1 MPTSKSNIQTIN
13 PHNGKMLDTYST
25 HDTDTISAKIALSK
39 DTSNIWK
46 KTSLS
51 DRAYIVREIAESILT
66 RKDELA
72 KLCSLEMGKPISQSI
87 AEIKKSANAL
97 MFYAQH
103 APQWLESK
111 RAEHIEQEAYVTYAP
126 LGTLLAIMPWNF
138 PYWQVLRAMGPAL
151 MAGNTMLLKH
161 ASNVTGCAL
170 AIEEAVQS
178 TSAPKGLFQTLII
191 PGSKM
196 SEIIAHPDI
205 HAIAFTGSSEIGKI
219 IASQAGA
226 HLKKHVL
233 ELGGSDPYLVL
244 EDADIDLAAQKCVQS
259 RLNNAGQSCIAAKRW
274 IVHTSVYDAFK
285 DKATQLMKSYTY
297 GDPLDANHKMG
308 PLVDIKARDHL
319 HEQVKT
325 AVQHGGKLILGGEIP
340 SQEGA
345 YYPPSI
351 IENIQIQN
359 PIFNEELFG
368 PVALL
373 FSFDTL
379 EEAFK
384 IANATPYGLGGAVFS
399 KDEEKAYEIASK
411 HLDTGSIFINNMVV
425 SHPALPFG
433 GIKDSGYG
441 RELSALALY
450 EFSNIKTISK

>member
-1 MPTSKSNIQTIN
+1 MPTSKTTIQTIN
-13 PHNGKMLDTYST
+13 PHNEKTIDTHSI

-51 DRAYIVREIAESILT
+51 ERAKIVNEIAVSLLAKKE
-66 RKDELA
+66 ELA
-72 KLCSLEMGKPISQSI
+72 HLCSQEMGKPILQSI
-87 AEIKKSANAL
+87 AEIEKSADAL
-97 MFYAQH
+97 MFYAKH
-103 APQWLESK
+103 SSKWLERK
-111 RAEHIEQEAYVTYAP
+111 TAGHIEQEAYIDYAP

-138 PYWQVLRAMGPAL
+138 PFWQVLRAMGPAL

-170 AIEEAVQS
+170 GIEKVVKS
-178 TSAPKGLFQTLII
+178 TTAPKGLFQTLIV

-196 SEIIAHPDI
+196 EEIIAHPDI
-205 HAIAFTGSSEIGKI
+205 HVIAFTGSSEVGKI

-244 EDADIDLAAQKCVQS
+244 EDADIDLAAEKCVQS

-274 IVHTSVYDAFK
+274 IVSSKVYDAFK
-285 DKATQLMKSYTY
+285 EKVIPLMESYHY
-297 GDPLDANHKMG
+297 GDPLDSQNKMG

-319 HEQVKT
+319 HQQVES
-325 AVQHGGKLILGGEIP
+325 AIQHGGKLVIGGVIP

-351 IENIQIQN
+351 LENIKDNN
-359 PIFNEELFG
+359 PVYTEELFG

-379 EEAFK
+379 EEAIK

-399 KDEEKAYEIASK
+399 KDEEKAYKIASEY
-411 HLDTGSIFINNMVV
+411 LDTGSIFINNMVV

-433 GIKDSGYG
+433 GIKNSGYG